1 MKTFVVIFLATLS
14 AAIGEVLMSYGM
26 KQGGAI
32 DLTVPSQWV
41 GLILSVV
48 RNSYV
53 LAGVVLLAIFFFLYL
68 ASLSWADV
76 SFVMPLTA
84 MSYIFAAVLA
94 KFVLKEDVSWFRWV
108 GTAII
113 VVGIIVVALD
123 NRQITEV
130 PTMTHSADDKN
141 PGTESPQENG
151 R

>member
-1 MKTFVVIFLATLS
+1 MKTFIVLFLATLS

-26 KQGGAI
+26 KRGGEI

-48 RNSYV
+48 RNPYV
-53 LAGVVLLAIFFFLYL
+53 LMGVVLLAIFFFLYL
-68 ASLSWADV
+68 ASLSWADI

-84 MSYIFAAVLA
+84 MSYIFATVLA
-94 KFVLKEDVSWFRWV
+94 KFALKEDVSWFRWI

-123 NRQITEV
+123 NRQLTVEQTV
-130 PTMTHSADDKN
+130 AHSMNEK
-141 PGTESPQENG
+141 GSENQKTQG
-151 R
+151 NWQ